1 MTWPS
6 GDQYIGDWENN
17 QRFEY
22 GEQSIYLEIS
32 INAAKRHSIL
42 YQHFIDWKFV
52 GLDMVSTC
60 TAVVTD
66 TRANMWLAGRS
77 TLFISCVI
85 ILLAALGMVFR
96 ILIQAIFRRVLG
108 SFGGQLGYT
117 QGRSLSANLS
127 LRGGKKGAAFV
138 RKDLNKL
145 PFCLKTGKLS
155 IFCFFLCISLQG
167 GPGQLLF

>member
-42 YQHFIDWKFV
+42 LQHLIDWKYI
-52 GLDMVSTC
+52 GLDMVFTC

-66 TRANMWLAGRS
+66 IRANMWLAGRS

-85 ILLAALGMVFR
+85 IVLESVLPHSGWFLEFLYRPYSGGFWSV
-96 ILIQAIFRRVLG
+96 LVDDWDTRRGEVCRPICRWEKVK
-108 SFGGQLGYT
+108 
-117 QGRSLSANLS
+117 GRC
-127 LRGGKKGAAFV
+127 
-138 RKDLNKL
+138 
-145 PFCLKTGKLS
+145 FCLKRCEQTR
-155 IFCFFLCISLQG
+155 
-167 GPGQLLF
+167 PGVNCAGVCSPQAKTV

>member
-22 GEQSIYLEIS
+22 TEQSIYLEIS

-77 TLFISCVI
+77 TFISWVI
-85 ILLAALGMVFR
+85 IVLESFWLHPGWFLEFLYRPYSGGFWSVLVDDWDTRRGEVCRPICRRKEVKRALRLFEKMWTNYR
-96 ILIQAIFRRVLG
+96 
-108 SFGGQLGYT
+108 
-117 QGRSLSANLS
+117 
-127 LRGGKKGAAFV
+127 FV
-138 RKDLNKL
+138 
-145 PFCLKTGKLS
+145 
-155 IFCFFLCISLQG
+155 
-167 GPGQLLF
+167 